1 MNAKRSVFLVL
12 GSMLLSLS
20 AAAAGIEGP
29 TWRLTSVQGLDAS
42 LLPTGPQ
49 SVTAR
54 FEGGR
59 VSGFSGCNR
68 FFGSYTLKQ
77 PDRLV
82 IGRLAGSMMACG
94 GNAMKVEGAVHKA
107 MAGTFRPVL
116 SGDGLTLLSTRG
128 DEPVMTFKAEP
139 KPSLVGLRSNVTGF
153 NNGRQAV
160 VSPMIDTA
168 ISMSFGDGIVK
179 GFSGCNTF
187 RASYTVD
194 GNRIAVGAIATTR
207 RTCADAV
214 MQQEQQFLAA
224 LKSTTTW
231 DFSGA
236 LLDMHRPDGERT
248 VTGTR
253 EAG

>member
-1 MNAKRSVFLVL
+1 VNAKRSLFLML
-12 GSMLLSLS
+12 GSMMLPLS
-20 AAAAGIEGP
+20 AVAAGIEGP
-29 TWRLTSVQGLDAS
+29 TWSLTNVQGLNAS
-42 LLPTGPQ
+42 LLPIGPQ
-49 SVTAR
+49 AVTAR

-59 VSGFSGCNR
+59 VTGFSGCNR

-82 IGRLAGSMMACG
+82 IGRLAGSMMACDG
-94 GNAMKVEGAVHKA
+94 DAMRVEGAVHKA

-116 SGDGLTLLSTRG
+116 SGDSLTLMSERG
-128 DEPVMTFKAEP
+128 EPVMTFKAEP

-153 NNGRQAV
+153 NNGRQGV
-160 VSPMIDTA
+160 VSPKLDTT
-168 ISMSFGDGIVK
+168 ISMSFGEGIVK

-194 GNRIAVGAIATTR
+194 GNRIAFGPIATTR
-207 RTCADAV
+207 RTCESAV
-214 MQQEQQFLAA
+214 MEQERQFLAA
-224 LKSTTTW
+224 LRSTTAWT
-231 DFSGA
+231 FSGA

-248 VTGTR
+248 VMGTR

>member
-1 MNAKRSVFLVL
+1 VNAKRAVL
-12 GSMLLSLS
+12 LILSSMLCLA

-29 TWRLTSVQGLDAS
+29 TWSLIGVQGLDPN

-49 SVTAR
+49 AVTAK

-68 FFGSYTLKQ
+68 FFGSYTLKA
-77 PDRLV
+77 DRLV
-82 IGRLAGSMMACG
+82 IGRLAGSMMACE

-107 MAGTFRPVL
+107 LAGTFRPVL
-116 SGDGLTLLSTRG
+116 TGDRLALMSERGETVLS
-128 DEPVMTFKAEP
+128 FQAEP
-139 KPSLVGLRSNVTGF
+139 KPGLVGLRSTVTGF

-160 VSPMIDTA
+160 VSVMSDTT
-168 ISMSFGDGIVK
+168 ISMSFGEGVVR
-179 GFSGCNTF
+179 GFAGCNTF
-187 RASYTVD
+187 QAAYTAD
-194 GNRIAVGAIATTR
+194 GNRIAVGPIATTR

-214 MQQEQQFLAA
+214 MAQERQFLAA

-236 LLDMHRPDGERT
+236 LLDMHRADGERT

>member
-1 MNAKRSVFLVL
+1 MNAMRPVL
-12 GSMLLSLS
+12 LILSSMLSLS

-29 TWRLTSVQGLDAS
+29 TWSLTGVQGLDPN

-49 SVTAR
+49 AVTAK

-68 FFGSYTLKQ
+68 FFGSYTLK
-77 PDRLV
+77 PDHLV
-82 IGRLAGSMMACG
+82 IGQLAGSMMACE

-107 MAGTFRPVL
+107 LAGTFRPVL
-116 SGDGLTLLSTRG
+116 TGERLELMSERGETVLS
-128 DEPVMTFKAEP
+128 FKAEP
-139 KPSLVGLRSNVTGF
+139 KPSLVGLRSAVTGF

-160 VSPMIDTA
+160 VSPLLDTTIA
-168 ISMSFGDGIVK
+168 MSFGDGMVR
-179 GFSGCNTF
+179 GFAGCNTF
-187 RASYTVD
+187 QATYKAD
-194 GNRIAVGAIATTR
+194 GNRIAVGPIATTR

-214 MQQEQQFLAA
+214 MVQERQFLAA

>member
-1 MNAKRSVFLVL
+1 MNAKRSVFTVL
-12 GSMLLSLS
+12 GSMVFSLS

-29 TWRLTSVQGLDAS
+29 TWALTNVQGLDTS
-42 LLPTGPQ
+42 LLPSGPQ
-49 SVTAR
+49 AVTAR

-68 FFGSYTLKQ
+68 FFGSYNLKQ

-82 IGRLAGSMMACG
+82 IGRLAGSMMMCD

-116 SGDGLTLLSTRG
+116 SGDSLTLMSARG
-128 DEPVMTFKAEP
+128 EPVMTFKAEP
-139 KPSLVGLRSNVTGF
+139 KPSLIGLRSNVTGF

-160 VSPMIDTA
+160 VSPMIDTT
-168 ISMSFGDGIVK
+168 ISLSFGEGVVR
-179 GFSGCNTF
+179 GFAGCNTF
-187 RASYTVD
+187 QATYTVD
-194 GNRIAVGAIATTR
+194 GNRIAVGPIATTR

-214 MQQEQQFLAA
+214 MEQERQFLAA

-231 DFSGA
+231 AFSGA

-248 VTGTR
+248 VMGSR

>member
-1 MNAKRSVFLVL
+1 MNAKRSVLPVL
-12 GSMLLSLS
+12 ASMLLSVS
-20 AAAAGIEGP
+20 AVAAGIEGP
-29 TWRLTSVQGLDAS
+29 TWRLTGVQGLDAN

-68 FFGSYTLKQ
+68 FFGTYTLKQ
-77 PDRLV
+77 PDRLE
-82 IGRLAGSMMACG
+82 IGRLAGSMMACEAS
-94 GNAMKVEGAVHKA
+94 AMKVEGAMHKA

-116 SGDGLTLLSTRG
+116 SGESLTLLSLRG

-160 VSPMIDTA
+160 VSPMLDTT

-187 RASYTVD
+187 RASYSVD
-194 GNRIAVGAIATTR
+194 GKRIAVGPIATTR
-207 RTCADAV
+207 RTCADPV
-214 MQQEQQFLAA
+214 MQQERQFLAA
-224 LKSTTTW
+224 LQSTTAW

>member
-1 MNAKRSVFLVL
+1 MNAKRPVL
-12 GSMLLSLS
+12 LILSSMLSLA

-29 TWRLTSVQGLDAS
+29 TWSLTGVQGLDPG

-49 SVTAR
+49 AVTAR

-59 VSGFSGCNR
+59 VAGFSGCNR

-82 IGRLAGSMMACG
+82 IGRLAGSMMACED
-94 GNAMKVEGAVHKA
+94 NAMKVEGAVHKA
-107 MAGTFRPVL
+107 LAGSFRPVL
-116 SGDGLTLLSTRG
+116 TGDRLALMSERGETVLS
-128 DEPVMTFKAEP
+128 FKAEP
-139 KPSLVGLRSNVTGF
+139 KPSLVGLRSSVTGF

-160 VSPMIDTA
+160 VSLAPDTT
-168 ISMSFGDGIVK
+168 ISMSFGEGVVR
-179 GFSGCNTF
+179 GFAGCNTF
-187 RASYTVD
+187 QATYAAD
-194 GNRIAVGAIATTR
+194 GKRIAVGPIATTR

-214 MQQEQQFLAA
+214 MAQERQFLAA

-236 LLDMHRPDGERT
+236 LLDMHRADGERT
-248 VTGTR
+248 VMGTR